1 MSTTIG
7 YIEDDD
13 LAMFALGLLAPAEA
27 AVVARA
33 VSEDA
38 GARMRLSEVRA
49 QLGTYIE
56 SQVVLDEVPEQSLDR
71 LMGRIADERKV
82 TPMRPVAVAPRF
94 GASEIAAEGTAAGA
108 TERRSGVGR
117 VMPWVGWAAAAGLA
131 VAAGTLYRER
141 AGLEGQLVEERGQV
155 AQVSN
160 QTAEAARE
168 RDALRANAAEQGR
181 RVEDLTAA
189 QQSAQAAAAKATEER
204 ERAAGQ
210 TEAARA
216 EAERARA
223 AGAATVDQEQARVNA
238 LTAQLADAQRQQ
250 AVLQGQVSAE
260 TATVATQAGELERLR
275 TGAASAR
282 EVMEALTDR
291 TALRVT
297 LTRPKGT
304 KEPTGRATY
313 VASRGT
319 LVFQGS
325 DLATLAANKV
335 YELWLLPADGGAP
348 VAAGTFAPDARGNA
362 TLVTAKL
369 AGAVTAKAFAITVEN
384 EGGATT
390 PTMPI
395 LLVGAAG

>member
-1 MSTTIG
+1 MSAAIE

-27 AVVARA
+27 AAIARA

-38 GARMRLSEVRA
+38 GTRMRLAEARA
-49 QLGTYIE
+49 QMGAYLE

-71 LMGRIADERKV
+71 LMGRIAEERKV
-82 TPMRPVAVAPRF
+82 APMRPAGAAPRF
-94 GASEIAAEGTAAGA
+94 GILGSAEVSGSAKETTAD
-108 TERRSGVGR
+108 RRFGVGR
-117 VMPWVGWAAAAGLA
+117 AMPWVGWAAAAGLA

-160 QTAEAARE
+160 ETAEAARE
-168 RDALRANAAEQGR
+168 RDALRAGAAEQGR
-181 RVEDLTAA
+181 KVEDLTAA
-189 QQSAQAAAAKATEER
+189 QQSAQAAAAEER

-223 AGAATVDQEQARVNA
+223 AGAATMDQEQARVNA
-238 LTAQLADAQRQQ
+238 LTAQLAEAQRQQ

-260 TATVATQAGELERLR
+260 TATVATQTGELDRLR
-275 TGAASAR
+275 AEAAGAR

-304 KEPTGRATY
+304 PEPTGRATY

-325 DLATLAANKV
+325 SLAALAANKV

-369 AGAVTAKAFAITVEN
+369 PGAVAAKAFAITVEN
-384 EGGATT
+384 EGGAAT